1 MCKESTE
8 NNWIVRVERR
18 SDGRIFYIDKGGD
31 NNPRYSEANKFSYS
45 VAVQYAKAI
54 REQSKVFTAHASRFV
69 NTDEGTKREDAKE

>member
-1 MCKESTE
+1 MCKESSE
-8 NNWIVRVERR
+8 DNWIVRVKRR

-45 VAVQYAKAI
+45 VAVQLAKAI
-54 REQSKVFTAHASRFV
+54 REQNKVYTANASRFI